1 MHPTCYCCWLANS
14 FSQFCSGCVVHPWM
28 FWLCI
33 IVLLSWIVWLHLP
46 LLPTVST
53 SYCHS
58 LQLPICLCSYCI
70 IVLLCIIELYWIV
83 LLHCIVYLHIP
94 LRLQWVPVY
103 IFSTHPPVCLCVC
116 ISLAGRTLYLRIDIV
131 YYYLWLCTLMCT
143 LAHWTLTFI
152 VANLLASTIVEGSR
166 PCPHPYNLF

>member
-1 MHPTCYCCWLANS
+1 MR
-14 FSQFCSGCVVHPWM
+14 VHPWM

-33 IVLLSWIVWLHLP
+33 IALYYCIELSDCIYPYSLQWVLVVAILSTSLSACVVIILLSCFVLLN
-46 LLPTVST
+46 
-53 SYCHS
+53 
-58 LQLPICLCSYCI
+58 CI
-70 IVLLCIIELYWIV
+70 DLYSWIV

-103 IFSTHPPVCLCVC
+103 IFSPHPPVCLCVC
-116 ISLAGRTLYLRIDIV
+116 ISLAGRTLYLRIDIA
-131 YYYLWLCTLMCT
+131 YYYLWLCILMCT